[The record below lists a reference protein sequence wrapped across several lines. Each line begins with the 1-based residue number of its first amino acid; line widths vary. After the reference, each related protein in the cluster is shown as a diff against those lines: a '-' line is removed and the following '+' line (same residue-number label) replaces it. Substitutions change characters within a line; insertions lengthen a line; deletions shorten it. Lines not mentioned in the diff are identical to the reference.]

1 MKKKQVV
8 LVVLTIITLSACKS
22 NTKKDANLTV
32 LQMLMAGNEKYQ
44 NFNPT
49 HPDQSKARLAE
60 VFKGQHPKAVVITC
74 SDSRVSPELIFDQG
88 IGDLFVIRTAG
99 HAVSDYEMA
108 SIEYAVEHLAV
119 KDIIVLGHESCGAI
133 KAFLEHPKDSLPK
146 HLNHLVDYFRNE
158 IEEKLPLQHHD
169 VKEAI
174 VANVKHTVK
183 LIQKDF
189 EPNEVTV
196 HGLYYNLESGKVD
209 AVK

>member
-1 MKKKQVV
+1 MKKIQITLAV
-8 LVVLTIITLSACKS
+8 LSIITLSACHS
-22 NTKKDANLTV
+22 TEKKDANLPV
-32 LQMLMAGNEKYQ
+32 MQQLMNGNVKYQ

-49 HPDQSKARLAE
+49 HPDQSKERLAE
-60 VFKGQHPKAVVITC
+60 VFKGQHPKAVVVTC

-108 SIEYAVEHLAV
+108 SIEYAVEHLKV
-119 KDIIVLGHESCGAI
+119 KDIIVLGHENCGAI

-146 HLNHLVDYFRNE
+146 HLNHLVDYFRHEN
-158 IEEKLPLQHHD
+158 EEKLPLEHQD

-174 VANVKHTVK
+174 LANVKHTVK
-183 LIQKDF
+183 LIQHDF
-189 EPNEVTV
+189 ESNEVVV

-209 AVK
+209 PVQ